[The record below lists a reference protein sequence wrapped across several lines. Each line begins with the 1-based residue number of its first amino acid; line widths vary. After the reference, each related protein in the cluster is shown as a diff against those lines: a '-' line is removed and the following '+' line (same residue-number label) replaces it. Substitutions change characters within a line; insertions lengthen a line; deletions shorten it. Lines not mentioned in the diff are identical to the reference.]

1 MSRRTFRRFCIR
13 LLRISQKIDR
23 WTPLFEVE
31 GRVLY
36 YGRKKFWLQSFSEP
50 CFAFGEKSK
59 ALGSDFDWTYESIV
73 TKGGKIPNHQIG
85 NLCSKYISIKCI
97 EKEANLLNQ
106 EAVIHGD
113 LPQRIVFG
121 FTGNINFNGA
131 YHENTFRFHHFN
143 MNSISLYRDGNQ
155 VGSKN
160 LKSSFIRNEFVRSFF
175 TLLRDTGIYF
185 TNAINDISQNEFK
198 GGSALFC
205 FDFSADRKS
214 DENFELVKTVTSGL
228 KSRSLNL

>member
-1 MSRRTFRRFCIR
+1 M
-13 LLRISQKIDR
+13 
-23 WTPLFEVE
+23 
-31 GRVLY
+31 
-36 YGRKKFWLQSFSEP
+36 
-50 CFAFGEKSK
+50 
-59 ALGSDFDWTYESIV
+59 
-73 TKGGKIPNHQIG
+73 
-85 NLCSKYISIKCI
+85 SIKCI

-106 EAVIHGD
+106 EAVIHGG
-113 LPQRIVFG
+113 LPQRIVIG
-121 FTGNINFNGA
+121 FTGNVNINGA

-160 LKSSFIRNEFVRSFF
+160 LKSNFIRNEFVLSFF

-185 TNAINDISQNEFK
+185 TNAINDISQNDFK

-214 DENFELVKTVTSGL
+214 DENFELVKNGNISLEITFSEPLTESVNVIAYSEYQNLL
-228 KSRSLNL
+228 KLTIIETFFSITMLKVMNSEEINIALC